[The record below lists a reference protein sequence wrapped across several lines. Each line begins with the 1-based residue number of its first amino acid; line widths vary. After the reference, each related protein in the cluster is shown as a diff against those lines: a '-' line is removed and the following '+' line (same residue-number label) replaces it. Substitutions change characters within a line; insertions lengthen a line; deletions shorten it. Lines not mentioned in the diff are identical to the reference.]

1 MARIHYERLSALDAS
16 MVFMETAHTH
26 MHIGNVGILEAGPLT
41 RRDGGIDIERMRAHV
56 AGALNTLP
64 RQRQRLAF
72 VPVEHHPVWVDDARF
87 KLDYHVRCLSLPR
100 PGTERQLKRLIGT
113 IMSQKLDQSKPL
125 WELWI
130 LEGLEGGRFAMVNKL
145 HHCMVDG
152 ISAVNILSAYFS
164 PDPKAPAHQA
174 APWHPR
180 PAPSALVLATDEV
193 RRRAGVPLA
202 FARGVAAALTHPRR
216 TIEAIR
222 DTAAGAVEAVSD
234 KLSPAAATPLNVDEI
249 GPHRRVDWLRFDL
262 DAVKD
267 VKNRLDVKV
276 NDVVLATV
284 AGAVRRYLQAHST
297 PLDGLDFRVVVP
309 INTRPPDAVGALGNR
324 VVPTLARLPLEI
336 DDPRERLRLVADTN
350 HALKASK
357 QVHAIELFED
367 VSNWSDAALQSEMLR
382 RVTRWWAGNLIVTNV
397 PGPPVPLYFLGA
409 RLLEAYPFVP
419 MMANQA
425 LCIAVLSYAGGLHW
439 GFNADWDALT
449 DLHDLVEC
457 FDESFAELKQV
468 AGHARPRRSGPPRAR
483 RASKAQGRPARE
495 GSGTSARKP

>member
-1 MARIHYERLSALDAS
+1 MARTHYERLSALDAS

-26 MHIGNVGILEAGPLT
+26 MHIGDVGILEAGPLT
-41 RRDGGIDIERMRAHV
+41 RRDGGIDIERIRAHV

-113 IMSQKLDQSKPL
+113 IMSQKLDHSKPL

-164 PDPKAPAHQA
+164 PDPKSPAHQA

-202 FARGVAAALTHPRR
+202 FARSVAAALTHPVQ

-324 VVPTLARLPLEI
+324 VVPTLARLPLEVE
-336 DDPRERLRLVADTN
+336 DPRERLQLVAETN

-357 QVHAIELFED
+357 QVHAVELFED
-367 VSNWSDAALQSEMLR
+367 VSNWSDAALQSELVR
-382 RVTRWWAGNLIVTNV
+382 RFTRWWAGNLIVTNV
-397 PGPPVPLYFLGA
+397 PGPPLPLYFLGA

-449 DLHDLVEC
+449 DLHDFVEY
-457 FDESFAELKQV
+457 FNEAFAELKQV
-468 AGHARPRRSGPPRAR
+468 AGGTQGQRTGSGRAR
-483 RASKAQGRPARE
+483 RASKGRGRPARDRART
-495 GSGTSARKP
+495 SGRER